1 MAKRVFTKVNLGI
14 YFIFLLAF
22 AIISVG
28 AAIGVYNYFGHSLPS
43 NDVTQKLEDKLT
55 YGSSVTVDEV
65 LKDEACD
72 YDWITADDVII
83 EVFSTNNKGESELTH
98 EVLEYSKED
107 GTFKIV
113 GVASGMI
120 KFTSGFD
127 DTVNFTVTFTT
138 KFKSS
143 DTKELLESNYSKF
156 AEDGIFTKT
165 ELSQV
170 ETIIISN
177 KPSVDL
183 MDFELLTNLKRLE
196 IVQIPNGKLIS
207 ITNFNIPSS
216 TNIYV
221 ETKQYL
227 KYVNS
232 KESIW
237 RNNADRIFP
246 TVINL
251 NAHSVV
257 LYKNEGVFANDDGD
271 SIATFEV
278 EDGNTFDLSTFFA
291 IEKQGY
297 QFLGWYTKDGN
308 NKIGDTHV
316 FNSDIKLYAK
326 WEANTY
332 TIRLHSNDATGRYVD
347 NHFEYDEKKRIDKGS
362 FIYNG
367 FTQIGWAYEENAT
380 EVVFSPNSLV
390 VNLTDVNG
398 AIIDVYAIWLYDNFT
413 IEFYNWDNQK
423 ELVKYGESKEGHI
436 NQSFTLDVN
445 VGKPISLYGDFVGW
459 AFNPDAPKAEYEY
472 GAEVPFSAVQEML
485 TSANQTAVIRFYA
498 LYMLTKYNLTYDANG
513 GDGSGLEN
521 LENLPRGELVT
532 ISKPIEKEGHKF
544 KGWLDNAGHLWVGE
558 ELYAKDEDY
567 YASYASNNLLQV
579 IAESEEGWITPHG
592 MEFVQAEEVV
602 LTAVWQA
609 NTFNVVF
616 EGNQT
621 DSRYYN
627 PATVAYGAD
636 YKFSGDISKK
646 GHRRTDCVSNYGNVH
661 LYEDVI
667 TASQINNIYNA
678 LKGDT
683 SNNDF
688 NCAQTV
694 TFTVSWE
701 PAKYKIGYFLDGGTL
716 NVEPKEVVYGTP
728 YGSLPIPS
736 RANNNYCSRGCCY
749 TYYTF
754 TGWYYKNQLITANTI
769 MNVASDHSLQASW
782 SSNRRTSSHDP
793 ECIATGTNVRMADG
807 SNKKVEELSV
817 GDKVLAWDFI
827 SQKYL
832 ATPITLFI
840 DHGVNYYDILTL
852 TFKNGSS
859 VRIIGDHVFFDATL
873 KEYVTINTENY
884 MDYIGHKFMAYED
897 NGSYLLAELT
907 AGSLSCEKTSAYAI
921 VTAYYFNAVTE
932 NIISCTPTIPIYELI
947 SSYVKDDLTF
957 DTEQFEK
964 DVANTTLYDYS
975 LFEEYLSYE
984 QFDQLCAPYFALA
997 EAKGFTTFEEIYTLM
1012 VMFSYVYD

>member
-83 EVFSTNNKGESELTH
+83 EVFSTNNKGESELTQ

-107 GTFKIV
+107 GMFKVV

-143 DTKELLESNYSKF
+143 DTKELLESNYSNF

-221 ETKQYL
+221 EAKQYL

-257 LYKNEGVFANDDGD
+257 LYKNEGVFANDNGD

-297 QFLGWYTKDGN
+297 QFLGWYTEDG
-308 NKIGDTHV
+308 KKQVDDSHV

-347 NHFEYDEKKRIDKGS
+347 NQFEYDEKKRIDNGS
-362 FIYNG
+362 FIYDG
-367 FTQIGWAYEENAT
+367 FTQIGWAYEANAT

-413 IEFYNWDNQK
+413 IEFYNWGEQK
-423 ELVKYGESKEGHI
+423 EIVKYGESKQGQI

-445 VGKPISLYGDFVGW
+445 LGSPNSVYGEFVGW
-459 AFNPDAPKAEYEY
+459 AFEPEAPKAEYEY

-485 TSANQTAVIRFYA
+485 TQKSGGVLRFYA
-498 LYMLTKYNLTYDANG
+498 LYMLTSYNLTYNANG

-521 LENLPRGELVT
+521 LKTLPRGELLT

-567 YASYASNNLLQV
+567 YASYDNNNLLQV
-579 IAESEEGWITPHG
+579 IAESEEGWITLHG
-592 MEFVQAEEVV
+592 MEFVHAEEVV
-602 LTAVWQA
+602 LTAVWKA

-616 EGNQT
+616 EGNRT

-627 PATVAYGAD
+627 PATVTYGAD
-636 YKFSGDISKK
+636 YKFSGDMLKV
-646 GHRRTDCVSNYGNVH
+646 GHERTACVSNYGNVSMPDRT
-661 LYEDVI
+661 LTAEQVI
-667 TASQINNIYNA
+667 TIYNA
-678 LKGDT
+678 LRGST
-683 SNNDF
+683 LNNEFD
-688 NCAQTV
+688 CSQTV
-694 TFTVSWE
+694 IFNVSWS
-701 PAKYKIGYFLDGGTL
+701 ALHYTITFNYDGGTGSVKS
-716 NVEPKEVVYGTP
+716 VEIYYGNP
-728 YGSLPIPS
+728 YGPLPTPTRS
-736 RANNNYCSRGCCY
+736 RKKNCDQNDHCY
-749 TYYTF
+749 TTYTF
-754 TGWYYKNQLITANTI
+754 TGWKYGTKDVTSTSV
-769 MNVASDHSLQASW
+769 MNVASDHTLVASW
-782 SSNRRTSSHDP
+782 SSTTVTKDH
-793 ECIATGTNVRMADG
+793 CIASGTLVKMADG

-832 ATPITLFI
+832 ATPITLLV
-840 DHGVNYYDILTL
+840 DHGVNYYNILTL

-984 QFDQLCAPYFALA
+984 QFDQLWAPYFALA